1 MANKEPLIRIRK
13 KDDRPLY
20 QKILIKVVF
29 IILALLIAALFINSV
44 TKLNPLDVYASMFR
58 GAFSTKRRI
67 WITIRDTCLLLS
79 IAVGLTPA
87 FRMKFWNTGA
97 EGQILIGGLVTAA
110 MMIYF
115 GGKMPNAILLVAML
129 LVSMLAGALWG
140 FLPAFFKAKYNTNE
154 TLFTLMMNY
163 VGIQVVEFF
172 VDVWDKKQS
181 HSVGVINS
189 ESRAGWF
196 PSVFGQQYFINVV
209 IVVVITAAVFI
220 YLNYSKHGYEVTVT
234 GESESTAR
242 YSGINVPKVIVRT
255 MLLSGALCG
264 LAGFTEVAG
273 ISHTIS
279 TQTSGGRGFTAIIV
293 AWLAKLNPFIMI
305 IYSFLIV
312 FLDKGAVQIASD
324 FNLNEY
330 ASDTITGILLFCI
343 LASEFFTSYQI
354 VFRHKEEQ

>member
-1 MANKEPLIRIRK
+1 MANRQPLIRIRK
-13 KDDRPLY
+13 KEDRSFLE
-20 QKILIKVVF
+20 KILIKVVF
-29 IILALLIAALFINSV
+29 ILLALIISALFINSV
-44 TKLNPLDVYASMFR
+44 TKLNPLSVYASMFK
-58 GAFSTKRRI
+58 GAFSTPRRI
-67 WITIRDTCLLLS
+67 WITVRDTCLLLS

-97 EGQILIGGLVTAA
+97 EGQMLIGGLMSAA
-110 MMIYF
+110 MMIYLGDKLPSALLLILMF
-115 GGKMPNAILLVAML
+115 VFSAI
-129 LVSMLAGALWG
+129 AGALWG
-140 FLPAFFKAKYNTNE
+140 LLPAYFKAKYNTNE

-163 VGIQVVEFF
+163 VGIQLVEFF

-181 HSVGVINS
+181 HSVGIINGTS
-189 ESRAGWF
+189 HAGWF
-196 PSVFGQQYFINVV
+196 PSIFGQQYILNVLIV
-209 IVVVITAAVFI
+209 IVLTAAVFI
-220 YLNYSKHGYEVTVT
+220 YLRYTKHGYEVAVT

-242 YSGINVPKVIVRT
+242 YSGINVPKVIIRT

-279 TQTSGGRGFTAIIV
+279 VETSGGRGFTAIIV
-293 AWLAKLNPFIMI
+293 AWLAKLNPLVMV

-312 FLDKGAVQIASD
+312 FLNKGAVQIASD

-330 ASDTITGILLFCI
+330 ASNIIAGILLFCI
-343 LASEFFTSYQI
+343 LASEFFTTYEI

>member
-1 MANKEPLIRIRK
+1 MNKQPFIRIRK
-13 KDDRPLY
+13 KDDRPFW
-20 QKILIKVVF
+20 QKLLIKLGF
-29 IILALLIAALFINSV
+29 IVLALLIAALFINSV
-44 TKLNPLDVYASMFR
+44 TKLNPVKVYVSMFK

-67 WITIRDTCLLLS
+67 WITVRDTCLLLS

-97 EGQILIGGLVTAA
+97 EGQILVGGLCSAA
-110 MMIYF
+110 LMIYL
-115 GGKMPNAILLVAML
+115 GNKIPSGLLLVLMFIGSAI
-129 LVSMLAGALWG
+129 AGALWG
-140 FLPAFFKAKYNTNE
+140 LRPAYFKAKYNTNE

-163 VGIQVVEFF
+163 VGIQLVEFF
-172 VDVWDKKQS
+172 VDIWDKKQS
-181 HSVGVINS
+181 HSVGIINGDTN
-189 ESRAGWF
+189 AGWF
-196 PSVFGQQYFINVV
+196 PSIFGQQYLLNVL
-209 IVVVITAAVFI
+209 IVVVITAAITI
-220 YLNYSKHGYEVTVT
+220 YLTYSKHGYEVTVT

-242 YSGINVPKVIVRT
+242 YSGVNVPKVIIRT

-279 TQTSGGRGFTAIIV
+279 VKTSGGRGFTAIIV
-293 AWLAKLNPFIMI
+293 AWLAKLNPLVMI

-312 FLDKGAVQIASD
+312 FLNKGAVQIASD

-330 ASDTITGILLFCI
+330 ASNIITGILLFCI
-343 LASEFFTSYQI
+343 LASEFMTNYEI

>member
-1 MANKEPLIRIRK
+1 M
-13 KDDRPLY
+13 
-20 QKILIKVVF
+20 
-29 IILALLIAALFINSV
+29 
-44 TKLNPLDVYASMFR
+44 
-58 GAFSTKRRI
+58 
-67 WITIRDTCLLLS
+67 S

-115 GGKMPNAILLVAML
+115 GGKMPNAILLVLML
-129 LVSMLAGALWG
+129 LVSMVAGALWG
-140 FLPAFFKAKYNTNE
+140 FLPAFFKSRYNTNE

-189 ESRAGWF
+189 ETRAGWF
-196 PSVFGQQYFINVV
+196 PSVFGQQYLINVLIVV
-209 IVVVITAAVFI
+209 IVTAAVFI
-220 YLNYSKHGYEVTVT
+220 YLNYTKHGYEVTVT

-242 YSGINVPKVIVRT
+242 YSGINVPKVIIRT

>member
-1 MANKEPLIRIRK
+1 MANKQPFIRIRK
-13 KDDRPLY
+13 KDDRPFL
-20 QKILIKVVF
+20 QKILIKIAF

-44 TKLNPLDVYASMFR
+44 TKLNPLSVYASMFR
-58 GAFSTKRRI
+58 GAFSTQRRI

-87 FRMKFWNTGA
+87 FRMRFWNTGA
-97 EGQILIGGLVTAA
+97 EGQILIGGLASAA
-110 MMIYF
+110 MMIYL
-115 GGKMPNAILLVAML
+115 GGKMPSILLLALMFV
-129 LVSMLAGALWG
+129 VSAIAGALWG
-140 FLPAFFKAKYNTNE
+140 FLPAYFKAKYNTNE

-163 VGIQVVEFF
+163 VGIQLVEFF

-181 HSVGVINS
+181 HSVGIINGTN
-189 ESRAGWF
+189 RAGWF
-196 PSVFGQQYFINVV
+196 PAIFGQQYLLNVIIV
-209 IVVVITAAVFI
+209 IILTVAVFI
-220 YLNYSKHGYEVTVT
+220 YLRSTKHGYEVAVT

-242 YSGINVPKVIVRT
+242 YSGINVPKVIIRT
-255 MLLSGALCG
+255 MLLSGAICG

-279 TQTSGGRGFTAIIV
+279 VQTAGGRGFTAIIV
-293 AWLAKLNPFIMI
+293 AWLAKLNPLVMI

-312 FLDKGAVQIASD
+312 FLNKGAVQIASD

-330 ASDTITGILLFCI
+330 ASNIITGILLFCI
-343 LASEFFTSYQI
+343 LASEFFTSYEI

>member
-1 MANKEPLIRIRK
+1 MANKQPFIRIRK
-13 KDDRPLY
+13 KDDRPFL
-20 QKILIKVVF
+20 QKILIKIAF

-44 TKLNPLDVYASMFR
+44 TKLNPLSVYASMFR
-58 GAFSTKRRI
+58 GAFSTQRRI

-87 FRMKFWNTGA
+87 FRMRFWNTGA
-97 EGQILIGGLVTAA
+97 EGQILIGGLASAA
-110 MMIYF
+110 MMIYL
-115 GGKMPNAILLVAML
+115 GGKMPSILL
-129 LVSMLAGALWG
+129 LVLMFVVSAIAGALWG
-140 FLPAFFKAKYNTNE
+140 FLPAYFKAKYNTNE

-163 VGIQVVEFF
+163 VGIQLVEFF

-181 HSVGVINS
+181 HSVGIINGTN
-189 ESRAGWF
+189 RAGWF
-196 PSVFGQQYFINVV
+196 PAIFGQQYLLNVIIV
-209 IVVVITAAVFI
+209 IILTVAVFI
-220 YLNYSKHGYEVTVT
+220 YLRSTKHGYEVAVT

-242 YSGINVPKVIVRT
+242 YSGINVPKVIIRT
-255 MLLSGALCG
+255 MLLSGAICG

-279 TQTSGGRGFTAIIV
+279 VQTAGGRGFTAIIV
-293 AWLAKLNPFIMI
+293 AWLAKLNPLVMI

-312 FLDKGAVQIASD
+312 FLNKGAVQIASD

-330 ASDTITGILLFCI
+330 ASNIITGILLFCI
-343 LASEFFTSYQI
+343 LASEFFTSYEI